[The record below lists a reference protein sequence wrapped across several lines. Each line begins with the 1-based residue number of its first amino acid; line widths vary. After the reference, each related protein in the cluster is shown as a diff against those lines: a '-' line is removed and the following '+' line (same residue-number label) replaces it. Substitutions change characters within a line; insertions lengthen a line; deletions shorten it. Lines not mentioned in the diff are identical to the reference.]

1 MSQTTT
7 QTRLD
12 AVRAWL
18 REKNPGA
25 GPIGDDLDLID
36 NRLVDSLRLVE
47 FLFLL
52 ESLTGRDI
60 PAESLKVDQFRTVAA
75 IERNFLADAAGR

>member
-1 MSQTTT
+1 MSETST
-7 QTRLD
+7 QTRLE

-18 REKNPGA
+18 QEKNPTA
-25 GPIGDDLDLID
+25 GPIGDDVNLID

-60 PAESLKVDQFRTVAA
+60 PAHTVKVDQFRTIAA
-75 IERNFLADAAGR
+75 IERNFLVEPADR